1 MKLSEIL
8 KDVAIENSI
17 TDDIEV
23 TDLCFDS
30 RAVTKGAL
38 FACLKWMDIDGH
50 TYVKAA
56 VENGASVILAEDKI
70 DAPCEV
76 IYVKDSKAAFALMSA
91 NFYGHPADSLKLIG
105 VTGTNGKT
113 TVSHLVRSVLEFCNR
128 KTGLIGTNNNIVG
141 SHEVKSKNSTPFPNE
156 LHAIFREMADYG
168 DEFAAME
175 VTSHALSLKRVWGLR
190 FEVAAFTNLTEDHL
204 DFHHDMESYF
214 NAKKLII
221 PMAKTLLVNEDDP
234 YGKRIK
240 EENHP
245 QVKTFSCQNPAA
257 DYFADEIVLTARGVL
272 FTLVHQNKRH
282 EIRLQIPGSFSVY
295 NALCASSIC
304 CELGISLEDIEKGLM
319 LVRGVMGRAEV
330 VPTGTDYTVIID
342 YAHSPD
348 SLQNIITTVKEFCK
362 GRVIT
367 VFGCGGDR
375 DPIKRPIMGRIA
387 GKLSDFC
394 VVTSDNP
401 RTEDPHK
408 IVLEVLEGVK
418 EVTDQYQEIDNRK
431 EAIGYALSIAQ
442 KDDVVLL
449 AGKGHETYQIL
460 GKTKIDFDERKIVK
474 EFLNQA

>member
-1 MKLSEIL
+1 MKLSEVL
-8 KDVAIENSI
+8 KGIPIKNTMTNDR
-17 TDDIEV
+17 DIS
-23 TDLCFDS
+23 DICFDS
-30 RAVTKGAL
+30 RVVTPGAL

-50 TYVKAA
+50 TYVDAA
-56 VENGASVILAEDKI
+56 VKNGAVAILAEEEITADCPI
-70 DAPCEV
+70 
-76 IYVKDSKAAFALMSA
+76 IYVEDSKAAFAQIAA
-91 NFYGHPADSLKLIG
+91 NFYGHPTNQLKLIG
-105 VTGTNGKT
+105 ITGTNGKT
-113 TVSHLVRSVLEFCNR
+113 TVSHLIRSVLEFCNR

-156 LHAIFREMADYG
+156 LHAIFREMADFG
-168 DEFAAME
+168 DEFAVME
-175 VTSHALSLKRVWGLR
+175 VTSHALCLKRVWGLQ
-190 FEVAAFTNLTEDHL
+190 FEVAAFTNLTQDHL
-204 DFHHDMESYF
+204 DFHHDMEHYF
-214 NAKKLII
+214 EAKKQII

-240 EENHP
+240 EEKHAN
-245 QVKTFSCQNPAA
+245 VKTFSCQNKEA
-257 DYFADEIVLTARGVL
+257 DYFADDIVLTARGVL
-272 FTLVHQNKRH
+272 FTLVHGTNRH

-295 NALCASSIC
+295 NALCAASVCS
-304 CELGISLEDIEKGLM
+304 ELGIDLSDVEKGLM

-330 VPTGTDYTVIID
+330 VPTNTDYTVIID

-348 SLQNIITTVKEFCK
+348 SLKNIITTVKEFTK

-375 DPIKRPIMGRIA
+375 DPLKRPIMGRI
-387 GKLSDFC
+387 GGQMSDFC

-408 IVLEVLEGVK
+408 IILEVLEGVK

-431 EAIGYALSIAQ
+431 EAIGYALSIAK
-442 KDDVVLL
+442 KDDVVIL

-474 EFLNQA
+474 EFLNKA